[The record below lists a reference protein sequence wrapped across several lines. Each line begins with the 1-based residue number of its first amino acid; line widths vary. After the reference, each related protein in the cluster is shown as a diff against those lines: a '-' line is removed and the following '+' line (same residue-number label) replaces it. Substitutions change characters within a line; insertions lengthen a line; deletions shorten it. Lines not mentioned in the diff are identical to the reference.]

1 MNSTTHG
8 GKDKMET
15 YETISKYDLHIGL
28 MKKLDERMQRRNFYN
43 AIFVEYALL
52 ENGVDYL
59 LKCACGKVEKSSLY
73 EKIKKIKSSRV
84 FHNKY
89 LKSKFDMSVL
99 SDINHWK
106 KLCNELVHKCAQ
118 THILEFMAYD
128 GKELVQRFNAELKRI
143 NDYFSLFVVNDDG
156 ILTNYTGEKEPCL
169 IIPATVKAIADECF
183 YGKDGIKKVVIPS
196 STKAIGRK
204 AFANMNALE
213 HVTLIYGI
221 KTIQSLAFS
230 NCEKLTKVV
239 IPNSLFVLKAKV
251 DKDAFLNTPYFDSHP
266 DELKKVFKDDK

>member
-1 MNSTTHG
+1 
-8 GKDKMET
+8 
-15 YETISKYDLHIGL
+15 
-28 MKKLDERMQRRNFYN
+28 
-43 AIFVEYALL
+43 
-52 ENGVDYL
+52 
-59 LKCACGKVEKSSLY
+59 
-73 EKIKKIKSSRV
+73 
-84 FHNKY
+84 
-89 LKSKFDMSVL
+89 MS
-99 SDINHWK
+99 
-106 KLCNELVHKCAQ
+106 
-118 THILEFMAYD
+118 YD
-128 GKELVQRFNAELKRI
+128 GEELVQRFNAELKRI
-143 NDYFSLFVVNDDG
+143 NDYFSLFVVNYDG
-156 ILTNYTGEKEPCL
+156 VLTNYTGEKESCL

-230 NCEKLTKVV
+230 NCEKLTRVV